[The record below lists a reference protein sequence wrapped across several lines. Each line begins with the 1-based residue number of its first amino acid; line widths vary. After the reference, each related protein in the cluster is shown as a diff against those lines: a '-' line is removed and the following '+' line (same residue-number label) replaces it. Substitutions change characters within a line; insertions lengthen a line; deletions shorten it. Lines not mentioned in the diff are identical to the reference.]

1 MCGLCAAL
9 MCCYLIQVQLI
20 MYVVILCSS
29 IDLELFFYV
38 MIIVH
43 VVEPAQATSL
53 NKNLTHEQISE

>member
-1 MCGLCAAL
+1 

-53 NKNLTHEQISE
+53 NKNLTHEQISEWQE